1 MVEVG
6 CWILDARGETLD
18 VPGFASVIEGSTI

>member
-6 CWILDARGETLD
+6 CWMLDAGGWRLE